1 MCRVGSSLF
10 SKTYMVVQDLRL
22 VMGLCRNWFK
32 VFMVG
37 LNIMQTLASFFHSV
51 GLLWDKGVC
60 LGSWNSFNFVLNF
73 G

>member
-10 SKTYMVVQDLRL
+10 SKTYMVVQDLRS

-60 LGSWNSFNFVLNF
+60 LGSWNSLNFVLNF

>member
-1 MCRVGSSLF
+1 
-10 SKTYMVVQDLRL
+10 
-22 VMGLCRNWFK
+22 MGLCRNWFK

-51 GLLWDKGVC
+51 SLLWDKGVC
-60 LGSWNSFNFVLNF
+60 LGSWNSFDFVLNF